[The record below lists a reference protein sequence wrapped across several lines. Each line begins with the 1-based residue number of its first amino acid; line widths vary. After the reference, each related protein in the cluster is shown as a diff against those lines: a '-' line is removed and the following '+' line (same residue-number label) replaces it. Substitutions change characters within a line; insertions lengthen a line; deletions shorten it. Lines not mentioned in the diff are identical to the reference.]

1 MLMMSQLAT
10 GLNDHELFQHQDS
23 SLGRSFCR
31 LPPMKQR
38 YRIYPHPHQQ
48 VALAKVVGCA
58 RVVCDAALARSHGFH
73 QHKKEQKTRASEL
86 MQLCITQA
94 GQTPE
99 QSGRTGSVNL
109 ILQQPAR
116 DWDQALRNW
125 WASLKGSPKGA
136 KVSPRRLKGRHGPQ
150 SIRFTSHVFRPGERP
165 LTLSKIGP
173 VPIKWSRPLP
183 SEPSSG
189 TVTRDASGRHFA
201 SFLVEVKP
209 TSFPGNGQTIGIDL
223 GLASLATP
231 SDAIKF
237 APPMFLP
244 SALKRLQRL
253 QRNLKHKQDGSER
266 SEATRRKVAKLYA
279 NVDDRCPDHL
289 RQLSNCII
297 CGNQTVV
304 LEDLNVSG
312 MVRNKTLACSIPDK
326 GWRQL
331 RALLEFKAQQYGRKV
346 IVVSRWLP
354 TGQMCSS
361 CGHQDGKKGCRFAS
375 GSARTVV
382 RCLTVMSTLPG
393 RSSPLDRRRG

>member
-1 MLMMSQLAT
+1 
-10 GLNDHELFQHQDS
+10 
-23 SLGRSFCR
+23 
-31 LPPMKQR
+31 MKQR
-38 YRIYPHPHQQ
+38 YRVVPHPHQQ
-48 VALAKVVGCA
+48 VALAKVFGCA
-58 RVVCDAALARSHGFH
+58 RVVRDDALARSHGFH
-73 QHKKEQKTRASEL
+73 KKEQKARASGL

-99 QSGRTGSVNL
+99 PSWRAGSVNVV
-109 ILQQPAR
+109 LQQPAR
-116 DWDQALRNW
+116 DRDQALRNW

-173 VPIKWSRPLP
+173 VPTKWSRPLP
-183 SEPSSG
+183 SEPGSG
-189 TVTRDASGRHFA
+189 AVIKDASGRHVV
-201 SFLVEVKP
+201 SFLVAVEP
-209 TSFPGNGQTIGIDL
+209 TSFPGNGQTIGTDL

-231 SDAIKF
+231 SDGVKS
-237 APPMFLP
+237 APPTFLR
-244 SALKRLQRL
+244 SALKRLRRL
-253 QRNLKHKQDGSER
+253 QRNPKHKQDGSGR
-266 SEATRRKVAKLYA
+266 PQATRQKVAKLHT

-297 CGNQTVV
+297 CGSRTVV

-312 MVRNKTLACSIPDK
+312 MVRNRTLACSIPDG

-354 TGQMCSS
+354 TSRMCLP
-361 CGHQDGKKGCRFAS
+361 CGHQEGKKDLSVRQWQCPDCGAVLDRDVKP
-375 GSARTVV
+375 ARTI
-382 RCLTVMSTLPG
+382 LAPG
-393 RSSPLDRRRG
+393 PAERLNGREAMGKTAPAVPTRLITGAPPCPA